1 MNDSITKPNRYSHPG
16 VAGRKPKP
24 STLVARALK
33 NVDKRLPEIFNALIQ
48 KALEGD
54 REAQIYLIDRRLGK
68 PKVEMDT
75 RVTGFLITAD
85 DYELACRLA
94 KTDETKLLAGG
105 SEQGESEGAEYNGSV
120 TKEVDNA
127 IQRESDEVPTP
138 KREEKR

>member
-1 MNDSITKPNRYSHPG
+1 MNDLKTKPNRYSHPG

-75 RVTGFLITAD
+75 RVTGFLLTAD

-94 KTDETKLLAGG
+94 EADETKLLTEG
-105 SEQGESEGAEYNGSV
+105 SNALQDSGRESEGAEALSGEA
-120 TKEVDNA
+120 KG
-127 IQRESDEVPTP
+127 
-138 KREEKR
+138 

>member
-1 MNDSITKPNRYSHPG
+1 MNDSKTKPNRYSHPG

-94 KTDETKLLAGG
+94 KTDETKLLKEG
-105 SEQGESEGAEYNGSV
+105 SNALQG
-120 TKEVDNA
+120 
-127 IQRESDEVPTP
+127 QRG
-138 KREEKR
+138 EEEARQGLHQTEERDDI